1 MKHLKTIAAG
11 ATIAGSLGLAAL
23 GIGAGVANAAPVPSQ
38 VGWAQWGGGW
48 DHGPGYGHGGWGGG
62 YGGGPGYWAPP
73 PPPPIYDGGYGYGQ
87 PPCLSGP
94 LGFIQLCG

>member
-1 MKHLKTIAAG
+1 MKHLKTFRNVAVG

-23 GIGAGVANAAPVPSQ
+23 GIGAGAANAAPAAQQ
-38 VGWAQWGGGW
+38 VGWAQWDGW
-48 DHGPGYGHGGWGGG
+48 DHGPGWGHDRWD
-62 YGGGPGYWAPP
+62 GGPGYWAPPP

-94 LGFIQLCG
+94 LGFVQLCA